1 MLTYNLSESKKSLP
15 LYEQLYKNIK
25 TDIISGKLE
34 SGAKLPSKRN
44 FAKNLGIST
53 ITVESAYEMLLSE
66 GFIFS
71 VPKSGYFVSENPPDT
86 ALSSQESESDESEKR
101 EEGKGEE
108 KALFD
113 FESSATLPVL
123 FPFSAWA
130 HLTRK
135 VLSEKKEVLR
145 ASPSFGT
152 RELQRAIKRH
162 LEQFRALKVSE
173 EQIVIGA
180 GTEYL
185 YSLIIQFL
193 GTNKTYAVEEPG
205 YQKISEVYF
214 AHNIKT
220 AHIALDA
227 EGIDMEALSKSGADV
242 AHISPSHHFPTGI
255 TTTISRRKELLEW
268 AVEKEGRFIIEDDYD
283 SELRLDGYPVPALQS
298 IDSADKVIYINTF
311 SKTLSS
317 TLRVSYMVLPSSLVS
332 SFSEKLGFY
341 SNTVPVINQH
351 TLASFMNQGFFEK
364 HINRLRRNYTKVRD
378 FLLESVKA
386 NEKLKTAKISQENSG
401 LHFLLC
407 VETEKS
413 DEILTEQAR
422 KIGIK
427 IRCLSQYFFDKEKSP
442 AHTLVINYSSIPADK
457 KLIFD
462 ALERLSSIL

>member
-1 MLTYNLSESKKSLP
+1 MLTYNLSEGKKSLP

-71 VPKSGYFVSENPPDT
+71 VPKSGYFVSENPPDAAFFT
-86 ALSSQESESDESEKR
+86 EDDEGETSKNAPES
-101 EEGKGEE
+101 EE
-108 KALFD
+108 KADFD
-113 FESSATLPVL
+113 FESSATLPSL

-152 RELQRAIKRH
+152 RELQKAIKRH

-193 GTNKTYAVEEPG
+193 GANKTYAVEEPG
-205 YQKISEVYF
+205 YQKISEVYR

-220 AHIALDA
+220 AHIALDS
-227 EGIDMEALSKSGADV
+227 EGIDMSALRKSGADV

-255 TTTISRRKELLEW
+255 TTTILRRKELLEW
-268 AVEKEGRFIIEDDYD
+268 AGEKEGRFIIEDDYD
-283 SELRLDGYPVPALQS
+283 SELRLDGFPVPALQS
-298 IDSADKVIYINTF
+298 IDNADKVIYINTF

-332 SFSEKLGFY
+332 AFSEKLGFY

-351 TLASFMNQGFFEK
+351 TLAFFMNQGFFEK
-364 HINRLRRNYTKVRD
+364 HINRLRRNYTQVRD
-378 FLLESVKA
+378 FLLEGVKA
-386 NEKLKTAKISQENSG
+386 NDKLKTAQISQENSG

-407 VETEKS
+407 VKTEKS
-413 DEILTEQAR
+413 DESLTEQSR

-427 IRCLSQYFFDKEKSP
+427 ISFLSKYFFDKEKSP